1 MAGPIKYSRS
11 SRVLEYMLGHP
22 GASSQECADAIG
34 CTKIQAAKLISEH
47 RIAGRLPYP
56 AKKKKRMIE
65 TLKLTPIE
73 DESPP
78 PSPPEL
84 HQPGLEG
91 FRQLFDRSLI
101 IPRKIREKIGSYLKD
116 KGWDYDET
124 FRQVCGVSSGDW
136 RRFKDEFAHLQIKAP
151 NGRWVWGHPD
161 IIDEM
166 REIAL
171 R

>member
-1 MAGPIKYSRS
+1 
-11 SRVLEYMLGHP
+11 
-22 GASSQECADAIG
+22 
-34 CTKIQAAKLISEH
+34 
-47 RIAGRLPYP
+47 
-56 AKKKKRMIE
+56 MIE
-65 TLKLTPIE
+65 THQETPIE
-73 DESPP
+73 EEPVIASIPAEP
-78 PSPPEL
+78 Y
-84 HQPGLEG
+84 QAGLEG

-101 IPRKIREKIGSYLKD
+101 IPRKIREKIATHLKD
-116 KGWDYDET
+116 RGWDYDET